1 MKVRKKTAYTV
12 GKRELRRKYETA
24 DRLYHVLDRNR
35 DPAFTFSAGDLLCSA
50 PDCIS
55 ADRGLLSFLR
65 IDKGEIM
72 KIRRTA
78 GLFLFLLCF
87 LLLAGSVS
95 KADEGG
101 YTITDYDVKAILHP
115 DNTIDV
121 TERIGGAFYRGA
133 SWDLSEHPSG
143 NDRSQR
149 LFQKTGQKRGEDLPL
164 RK

>member
-1 MKVRKKTAYTV
+1 
-12 GKRELRRKYETA
+12 
-24 DRLYHVLDRNR
+24 
-35 DPAFTFSAGDLLCSA
+35 
-50 PDCIS
+50 
-55 ADRGLLSFLR
+55 
-65 IDKGEIM
+65 M

-121 TERIGGAFYRGA
+121 TERIGV
-133 SWDLSEHPSG
+133 LLQ
-143 NDRSQR
+143 RSVMGSIGTS
-149 LFQKTGQKRGEDLPL
+149 LWK
-164 RK
+164 